1 MNIRRAIVEYR
12 SFVCRFRATKAIVSF
27 EKDTRLNVYCDYAF
41 VHKIC
46 DKMFHN
52 EFCFDEL
59 IDIFECYVLEIGIFV
74 LSSLIQSDILL

>member
-1 MNIRRAIVEYR
+1 MI
-12 SFVCRFRATKAIVSF
+12 T
-27 EKDTRLNVYCDYAF
+27 L

-59 IDIFECYVLEIGIFV
+59 IDIFKCYVLEIGIFV
-74 LSSLIQSDILL
+74 LSLLIQSDILL

>member
-1 MNIRRAIVEYR
+1 MI
-12 SFVCRFRATKAIVSF
+12 T
-27 EKDTRLNVYCDYAF
+27 L

-59 IDIFECYVLEIGIFV
+59 IDVCNKCYVLEIGIFV
-74 LSSLIQSDILL
+74 LSLLIQSDILL